1 MDSILN
7 EFPERIETERLYMRP
22 ALPGDGKTVHEA
34 ILASAAELKNW
45 LPFAQ
50 NEQSV
55 EEAEAGIRK
64 SYAKFI
70 LREDFRIHIYRKE
83 DDVFIGST
91 GLHRIDWDVRKFEIG
106 YWGDS
111 RFQKKG
117 YITEAAEGLTKFAFE
132 HFQAN
137 RVEIRC
143 DPKNINSRRIPERLG
158 YTLEG
163 VLINDSLSAD
173 GKELRDTCIYAKVSK
188 KHRA

>member
-1 MDSILN
+1 MDPILQ

-34 ILASAAELKNW
+34 VSASAAELKQW

-50 NEQSV
+50 HKQSAV
-55 EEAEAGIRK
+55 EVESGIRN

-70 LREDFRIHIYRKE
+70 QREDFRIHIYRKE
-83 DDVFIGST
+83 DDVFVGST
-91 GLHRIDWDVRKFEIG
+91 GLHRIDWNVRKFEIG
-106 YWGDS
+106 YWGDV
-111 RFQKKG
+111 RFRKNG
-117 YITEAAEGLTKFAFE
+117 YISEAAAALTKFAFE

-143 DPKNINSRRIPERLG
+143 DPKNISSRRIPEKLG

-163 VLINDSLSAD
+163 VLVNDSLSAD
-173 GKELRDTCIYAKVSK
+173 GKELRNTCVYAKVSS
-188 KHRA
+188 